1 MKLPKIINFKKFTKT
16 SGKLLPIT
24 FNNKFPINV
33 KRIFIIYWKRNY
45 IRGDHAHKKSSQ
57 IFFPIMGKIK
67 INMKYKKT
75 EKGINLS
82 HNETKALLVPP
93 KIWSS
98 VEFLD
103 NNTVVLI
110 LTDYE
115 YDFKD
120 YIETYKEFIAFQR
133 KNKWKYYK

>member
-1 MKLPKIINFKKFTKT
+1 MQLPKIINFKKFTKP

-24 FNNKFPINV
+24 FNSKFPIKV
-33 KRIFIIYWKRNY
+33 KRMFFIYGRKKY
-45 IRGDHAHKKSSQ
+45 KRGDHAHKKCSQ
-57 IFFPIMGKIK
+57 VFIPIRGKIK
-67 INMKYKKT
+67 INMKYRKTKKSVF
-75 EKGINLS
+75 LS
-82 HNETKALLVPP
+82 ANRSRSLFVPP

-98 VEFLD
+98 VEFL
-103 NNTVVLI
+103 NSNSLVLV

-133 KNKWKYYK
+133 KNK

>member
-1 MKLPKIINFKKFTKT
+1 MQSPRIINLKKFTKS

-24 FNNKFPINV
+24 FNNKFPIKV
-33 KRIFIIYWKRNY
+33 KRMFFIYGKKKY
-45 IRGDHAHKKSSQ
+45 KRGDHAHKKCSQ
-57 IFFPIMGKIK
+57 VFIPIKGKIK
-67 INMKYKKT
+67 INMKYRKT
-75 EKGINLS
+75 EKS
-82 HNETKALLVPP
+82 VLLNANRSKSLFVPP

-98 VEFLD
+98 VEFL
-103 NNTVVLI
+103 NSNSLVLV

-133 KNKWKYYK
+133 KNK